1 MKKGDIVLIPF
12 PFTDLTGVKTRPA
25 LILAVFDS
33 TLIVSFITSRLK
45 WQAKS
50 DISIVPDEQ
59 NGLKKPSVIRL
70 NKITTLDKELIIGK
84 LGSLAKDDLKN
95 INEEL
100 ASMLQLNVNL

>member
-25 LILAVFDS
+25 LALAVFDS

-50 DISIVPDEQ
+50 DISIDPDEQ